1 MLPEVH
7 SLDKYLLSTCYE
19 KSLSRG
25 QGHTSQQS
33 KIHMGWGALELKIGS
48 PQQEQRF
55 LLHKWMLSVDSTCC
69 KSSVLYIL
77 LLCASD
83 PGDPGISHL
92 YISFSTG
99 ISTKKENKAKFYA
112 HLINPAAYLLP
123 PAFLCTF
130 LIIVICPLLWKNAKA
145 LKINA
150 VKMLSV
156 PFPHPSSSSPRFL
169 TTNN

>member
-1 MLPEVH
+1 MRSHCPGARNTE
-7 SLDKYLLSTCYE
+7 DNKA
-19 KSLSRG
+19 KFIWG
-25 QGHTSQQS
+25 G
-33 KIHMGWGALELKIGS
+33 GALELKTGS

-69 KSSVLYIL
+69 KSPVLYIL
-77 LLCASD
+77 LLRASD

-130 LIIVICPLLWKNAKA
+130 LITIMCPLLWKNAKA
-145 LKINA
+145 LEINA
-150 VKMLSV
+150 VKMFSF